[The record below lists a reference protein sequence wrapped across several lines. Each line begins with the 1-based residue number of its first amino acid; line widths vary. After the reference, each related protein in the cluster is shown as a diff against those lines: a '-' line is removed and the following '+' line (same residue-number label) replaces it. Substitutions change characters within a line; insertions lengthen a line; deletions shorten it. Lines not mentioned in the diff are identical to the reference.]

1 MEEQLDKVMGGVEAQ
16 LEKKIEQ
23 IQILSEK
30 ILEDPFIK
38 KWVEVIEDVVK
49 KFQAG
54 NEIEVIAV
62 LSYCKF
68 MCLSP
73 SYC

>member
-1 MEEQLDKVMGGVEAQ
+1 MGGVEAQ

-38 KWVEVIEDVVK
+38 KWV
-49 KFQAG
+49 
-54 NEIEVIAV
+54 
-62 LSYCKF
+62 
-68 MCLSP
+68 
-73 SYC
+73 